1 MPKSEN
7 VISAL
12 PLLADALGRKR
23 GVRVFIGGDRAFT
36 EGKNIHMPS
45 LPLNAGDELVN
56 LARGWLDHESAHLRL
71 TNFDALKK
79 AKLTPIEKHIWNIIE
94 DYAVERDLAAIY
106 PGCRQNFLW
115 LIRHVFLKEGD
126 NQNEIERPSAEQVLD
141 WLLISLRSL
150 AEPEL
155 DAERNRLE
163 AYLNRDYPKLLPEL
177 EPLVVAIPQNSAD
190 TVCRIAQAKR
200 ITQCLK
206 AYAESELN
214 LPAQNSYDGQSESAV
229 QGEQG
234 QMAGGSPSS
243 ESGGNYNITAKAGPV
258 QPSPAKSLSEL
269 LADPSALQDRDIG
282 TLAGSL
288 LEGASKSSS
297 SCKLTVAESKP
308 SWADK
313 LGDQEIAE
321 IMKKTIA
328 LRTRICALLQSKVFS
343 RNQTGRSGRV
353 NSRLL
358 SRLFTANPRV
368 FSRTTEHKG
377 LNTLVWLL
385 LDASASMRNGERIRL
400 ACQACFAV
408 AQALVKI
415 PGVSVGATSFPNGQ
429 SHEGNSWAT
438 VGQILSPKEKLHHRF
453 AVPVSGNTPMAEALW
468 WLLQQMQ
475 NSKEARKIVL
485 ILSDGVPDSPEETQR
500 ALETHR
506 ASGHEVCG
514 IGIATQAM
522 SNLLGARSR
531 AVYDLEELPLAMFD
545 MLQGTLLKQAGVGYG
560 QHKKVA

>member
-1 MPKSEN
+1 M
-7 VISAL
+7 
-12 PLLADALGRKR
+12 
-23 GVRVFIGGDRAFT
+23 
-36 EGKNIHMPS
+36 
-45 LPLNAGDELVN
+45 
-56 LARGWLDHESAHLRL
+56 
-71 TNFDALKK
+71 
-79 AKLTPIEKHIWNIIE
+79 
-94 DYAVERDLAAIY
+94 
-106 PGCRQNFLW
+106 
-115 LIRHVFLKEGD
+115 
-126 NQNEIERPSAEQVLD
+126 
-141 WLLISLRSL
+141 
-150 AEPEL
+150 
-155 DAERNRLE
+155 
-163 AYLNRDYPKLLPEL
+163 
-177 EPLVVAIPQNSAD
+177 
-190 TVCRIAQAKR
+190 CRIAQAKR
-200 ITQCLK
+200 ITQCLN
-206 AYAESELN
+206 AYVDREFNLTVEHSLN
-214 LPAQNSYDGQSESAV
+214 GKSESAE

-234 QMAGGSPSS
+234 QMAGGSPNS
-243 ESGGNYNITAKAGPV
+243 ESGGGSNSTAKAGPI
-258 QPSPAKSLSEL
+258 QLSPAQCLREL

-297 SCKLTVAESKP
+297 SCKLTVAESNP
-308 SWADK
+308 SQADK

-321 IMKKTIA
+321 VLKKTIA

-343 RNQTGRSGRV
+343 RNQTGRTGRV

-358 SRLFTANPRV
+358 ARLFTANPRV
-368 FSRTTEHKG
+368 FSRTTEREG

-408 AQALVKI
+408 AQALIKI
-415 PGVSVGATSFPNGQ
+415 PGVSVGATSFPNGH

-438 VGQILSPKEKLHHRF
+438 VGQILSPKEMLHHRF

-475 NSKEARKIVL
+475 NSQEARKIVL

-500 ALETHR
+500 ALEAHR

-531 AVYDLEELPLAMFD
+531 AVYDLEELPLAMFE

-560 QHKKVA
+560 QHQKVA